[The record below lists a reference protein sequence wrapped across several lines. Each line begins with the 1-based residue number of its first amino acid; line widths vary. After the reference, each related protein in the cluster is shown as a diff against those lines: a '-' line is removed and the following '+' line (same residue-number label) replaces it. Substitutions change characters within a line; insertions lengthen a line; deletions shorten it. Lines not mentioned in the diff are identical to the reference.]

1 MQTKFKRHQKVRLLL
16 DPDPEYVE
24 FYSEEE
30 VPIKKGAIGKVN
42 IILPNGKYHVEIVDE
57 KDKTLAYVLMDEDY
71 LEERE

>member
-30 VPIKKGAIGKVN
+30 VPIKKGEIGKVN